1 MQANRP
7 EPRAGGRTTISA
19 ALAASIYARGEAAR
33 QYLKTQTQDKHTSR
47 SAALSLSLSPFLS
60 LSLSLSPFLS
70 LRQRSALSMSKKEE
84 GGTTKNFDD
93 TNTSTRT
100 RSDDRKP

>member
-33 QYLKTQTQDKHTSR
+33 QYLKTQTQEKHTSR
-47 SAALSLSLSPFLS
+47 SAALYLSRPLSVSLALSLSPAA
-60 LSLSLSPFLS
+60 
-70 LRQRSALSMSKKEE
+70 LRRLGAVDEQGGEE
-84 GGTTKNFDD
+84 
-93 TNTSTRT
+93 
-100 RSDDRKP
+100 